1 MIKGV
6 IFDLDGVLV
15 HTDTFHYEAWKTI
28 ADQEGIYFDEEINNR
43 LRGVSRMASFEI
55 ILEKAKRHYTAV
67 EKDKLVAQKND
78 YYRKLLTALT
88 PASLAPGTL
97 SVLTQLSA
105 QNIKLAIG
113 SSSQNARFILE
124 KLGISHFFS
133 VISDGHGLLH
143 PKPHPEVFLKAAAGL
158 SLAPSSCLVVEDA
171 KAGIDAAY
179 AGGFKSV
186 GIGDAALYEKCDYRI
201 DKLEELLTIIKVSV

>member
-105 QNIKLAIG
+105 QNIKRA
-113 SSSQNARFILE
+113 F
-124 KLGISHFFS
+124 
-133 VISDGHGLLH
+133 
-143 PKPHPEVFLKAAAGL
+143 
-158 SLAPSSCLVVEDA
+158 
-171 KAGIDAAY
+171 
-179 AGGFKSV
+179 
-186 GIGDAALYEKCDYRI
+186 
-201 DKLEELLTIIKVSV
+201 